1 MAFAAVVS
9 FVATTNSTTVTV
21 YAIPPKTA
29 VQENLRRTDG
39 RRMAIKKT
47 AIKLLEPAMATG
59 FQSMDLMRTPP
70 NDQKNAVSSRR
81 KTYLPVWG
89 SAFGVWRS
97 PLAVRSK

>member
-9 FVATTNSTTVTV
+9 LVATTNNTTVIV

-29 VQENLRRTDG
+29 VQENRRRTDG

-47 AIKLLEPAMATG
+47 AIKLLEPAMAIG

-70 NDQKNAVSSRR
+70 KDQKNAVSSSR
-81 KTYLPVWG
+81 KTYL
-89 SAFGVWRS
+89 GVWRS
-97 PLAVRSK
+97 TFGVWPSPWAMRSK

>member
-9 FVATTNSTTVTV
+9 FVAITNNTTVTV

-29 VQENLRRTDG
+29 VQENFRRTDG
-39 RRMAIKKT
+39 CRMAIKKT

-70 NDQKNAVSSRR
+70 KDQKNAVSNRR
-81 KTYLPVWG
+81 KTFL
-89 SAFGVWRS
+89 F
-97 PLAVRSK
+97 KQ

>member
-9 FVATTNSTTVTV
+9 FVATTNSTTVIV

-29 VQENLRRTDG
+29 VQENFRRTDG

-47 AIKLLEPAMATG
+47 AIKLLDPAMATG

-70 NDQKNAVSSRR
+70 SDQKNAVNSIR
-81 KTYLPVWG
+81 KTYLPVWR
-89 SAFGVWRS
+89 SAFVVWQ
-97 PLAVRSK
+97 

>member
-9 FVATTNSTTVTV
+9 FVATTNSTTVIV

-29 VQENLRRTDG
+29 VQENFRRTDG

-47 AIKLLEPAMATG
+47 AIKLLDPAMATG

-70 NDQKNAVSSRR
+70 SDQKNAVSNRR
-81 KTYLPVWG
+81 KTFL
-89 SAFGVWRS
+89 F
-97 PLAVRSK
+97 KQ